1 MRKLNKYKNFFSLFS
16 QNGSEKIRQ
25 NKLSRALPKIRFS
38 DLTKSFGAVLSKGKN
53 ILLFYFRIKNL

>member
-25 NKLSRALPKIRFS
+25 NKLCPESEKSHFSVLTDFFGGWREKREKI
-38 DLTKSFGAVLSKGKN
+38 
-53 ILLFYFRIKNL
+53 YY

>member
-25 NKLSRALPKIRFS
+25 NKLCPELRKSDFP
-38 DLTKSFGAVLSKGKN
+38 DLTDFFGAVLREKREKIYYMN
-53 ILLFYFRIKNL
+53 